1 MGMLVRVA
9 EKMGQLKVLCC
20 KADLPAYSCL
30 EPASNTLSSLVYS
43 WRKCFLSDVLF
54 LLDGDFHPVNSGHR
68 HRQERQARCELD
80 LPGRLFRKVLVAAA
94 LCQHTTF
101 TWRVLTS
108 ASTEG
113 PAYRTPPPRL
123 FSVLLGLLIR
133 YYAHLLQTQLF
144 SGFKGGYFF

>member
-1 MGMLVRVA
+1 MLVRIA

-20 KADLPAYSCL
+20 KANLPAYSCL
-30 EPASNTLSSLVYS
+30 EPAPNTLSSLVYS
-43 WRKCFLSDVLF
+43 WRKCFLLNDVLF

-68 HRQERQARCELD
+68 HRQGRQARCELD
-80 LPGRLFRKVLVAAA
+80 LPGRLFRKVLVTAA

-101 TWRVLTS
+101 TGRVLTR

-113 PAYRTPPPRL
+113 PACLTPPPRL

-133 YYAHLLQTQLF
+133 YYPHLLQTQVF
-144 SGFKGGYFF
+144 SGF